1 MPDHPLGPGAA
12 ARALAAAWQLLAI
25 TLPGAWARE
34 IGGALAVVS
43 QAPIATL
50 NGVWVIDDG
59 ATRADVESGL
69 DAVAATGLP
78 HCLQLRPDSQD
89 VLSAVPAQ
97 RGLIAE
103 ASVPLMAT
111 ADPPALA
118 PVPGLAL
125 RRLTPE
131 EAPLHCEIAAEAF
144 GAPVEVFTALVNPPV
159 LARPELRGY
168 LGEVEG
174 EPVVTAIGVLAGGA
188 VGIFNVATVPSHQ
201 GRGYGTASTAVA
213 LADGIEAG
221 ASWGWLQ
228 SSESGYGVYRRLG
241 FQTLEWWDCWVTPP

>member
-1 MPDHPLGPGAA
+1 MTNPPLGPATA
-12 ARALAAAWQLLAI
+12 ARALASAWQLLAI

-34 IGGALAVVS
+34 IGGALAVVTR
-43 QAPIATL
+43 APIATL

-59 ATRADVESGL
+59 TTTADIETGL
-69 DAVAATGLP
+69 DAVASTGLP
-78 HCLQLRPDSQD
+78 HCVQLRPGSHD

-111 ADPPALA
+111 AGPLRFRPLEN
-118 PVPGLAL
+118 LAL
-125 RRLTPE
+125 RRLAPE

-144 GAPVEVFTALVNPPV
+144 GAPVEVFTALVNPAL

-168 LGEVEG
+168 LGEVGG
-174 EPVVTAIGVLAGGA
+174 EPVVTAIGIVAGGA
-188 VGIFNVATVPSHQ
+188 VGIFNVATIPSHQ
-201 GRGYGTASTAVA
+201 RRGYGTASTALA
-213 LADGIEAG
+213 FADGMKAG

-228 SSESGYGVYRRLG
+228 SSESGYGIYRRLG
-241 FQTLEWWDCWVTPP
+241 FETLEWWDCWVTSP